1 MSKQATHE
9 EILLSFYGHE
19 RRDRL
24 PMQLD
29 HLLKFLVIEFFFSL
43 LTDQE
48 FFVLGDL
55 DLETFL

>member
-9 EILLSFYGHE
+9 EILLSFYGHG
-19 RRDRL
+19 RKIG
-24 PMQLD
+24 MQLD